1 MPNGVKSAQMWRT
14 KKCALR
20 YNNNKREVSTMPY
33 YNSPMAYPAMYGQ
46 PGGYGQTP
54 YNPGGTMQQAA
65 QRYEIIHVNGE
76 PGARA
81 LQMAPN
87 SNAIVMDDTAPIVW
101 LCQTDGAGYKTVQ
114 PFDIAPHQAAP
125 AVDVSS
131 LDTRVKRLEE
141 IINGKQPNDAVP
153 ATPGKRPPAA
163 K

>member
-1 MPNGVKSAQMWRT
+1 
-14 KKCALR
+14 
-20 YNNNKREVSTMPY
+20 MPY
-33 YNSPMAYPAMYGQ
+33 YNNPMAYQPMYGM
-46 PGGYGQTP
+46 PGGYGQTC
-54 YNPGGTMQQAA
+54 NPGGMQQAAA

-87 SNAIVMDDTAPIVW
+87 SNAIVMDDTQPIIW

-125 AVDVSS
+125 AVDVSA

-141 IINGKQPNDAVP
+141 IINGKQPDDAVS
-153 ATPGKRPPAA
+153 AA
-163 K
+163 AGQRRTSAK

>member
-1 MPNGVKSAQMWRT
+1 MWRT

-20 YNNNKREVSTMPY
+20 YNNNKREVSAMPY

-54 YNPGGTMQQAA
+54 YNLGGTMQQAA

-114 PFDIAPHQAAP
+114 PFDIAPHQTAP

-131 LDTRVKRLEE
+131 LDTRLTRLEE
-141 IINGKQPNDAVP
+141 IVNGKQPTDAVS
-153 ATPGKRPPAA
+153 AAPGKRPQAA

>member
-1 MPNGVKSAQMWRT
+1 
-14 KKCALR
+14 
-20 YNNNKREVSTMPY
+20 MPY
-33 YNSPMAYPAMYGQ
+33 YNSPMVYPAMYGQ

-114 PFDIAPHQAAP
+114 PFDIAPHQTAP

-131 LDTRVKRLEE
+131 LATRL
-141 IINGKQPNDAVP
+141 
-153 ATPGKRPPAA
+153 T
-163 K
+163 

>member
-1 MPNGVKSAQMWRT
+1 MWRT

-20 YNNNKREVSTMPY
+20 YNNNKREVS
-33 YNSPMAYPAMYGQ
+33 PMAYPAMYGQ
-46 PGGYGQTP
+46 LGGYGQTP

-114 PFDIAPHQAAP
+114 PFDIAPHQTAP
-125 AVDVSS
+125 ADQRCRRRRGRYGQPR
-131 LDTRVKRLEE
+131 LRQHREARVRL
-141 IINGKQPNDAVP
+141 V
-153 ATPGKRPPAA
+153 
-163 K
+163 

>member
-1 MPNGVKSAQMWRT
+1 
-14 KKCALR
+14 
-20 YNNNKREVSTMPY
+20 MPY

-46 PGGYGQTP
+46 PGLYGQTP

-114 PFDIAPHQAAP
+114 PFDIAPHQTAP

-131 LDTRVKRLEE
+131 LDTRLTRLEE
-141 IINGKQPNDAVP
+141 IVNGKQPADAVP
-153 ATPGKRPPAA
+153 AAPGKRPPAA